1 MPTFLLDI
9 VVHDAQ
15 LYESCNGV
23 KGPVWITIR
32 CDGLEQ
38 RFSTPQLPPSARVTW
53 NCPVRLVLNLPSLEV
68 GHFKTTLKTTGY
80 LGEDLAIG
88 CSQVRLGSLGIG
100 QPKRFSFP
108 LLNVKDFRIPAALAT
123 VTAGITVLPQ
133 QPQLRNTTPNL
144 MYQGEPRVPVQDP
157 RGTWNGYPPQAMVRH
172 GPLSK

>member
-23 KGPVWITIR
+23 KSPVWITIR

-38 RFSTPQLPPSARVTW
+38 RFSTPQQPPSFRVTW
-53 NCPVRLVLNLPSLEV
+53 NCPVRLVLNLPSLDS
-68 GHFKTTLKTTGY
+68 GHFKATLKTTGY

-88 CSQVRLGSLGIG
+88 CSQVRLSALGIG

-108 LLNVKDFRIPAALAT
+108 LINVKDSRVPAALAT
-123 VTAGITVLPQ
+123 VTAGITILPQ
-133 QPQLRNTTPNL
+133 QQIRNTAPNL
-144 MYQGEPRVPVQDP
+144 PYPGVPRAPAQDP
-157 RGTWNGYPPQAMVRH
+157 RATWNGYAMVRQA
-172 GPLSK
+172 PFSK